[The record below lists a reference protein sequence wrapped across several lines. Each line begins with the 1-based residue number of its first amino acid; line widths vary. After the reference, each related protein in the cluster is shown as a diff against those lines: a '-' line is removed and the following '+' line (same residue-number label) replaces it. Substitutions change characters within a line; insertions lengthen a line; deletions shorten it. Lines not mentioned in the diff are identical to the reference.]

1 MRTRTATA
9 TTNGRAGRRESPRA
23 GHRKNVK
30 ENERMRDGRVA
41 AKPEEEEEEGGKF
54 GESSGHATIRRESPS
69 LRPDMPPAPLSFL
82 VVGTKR
88 CHSPLTYPNPT
99 RKRRKPRPTFLFSLP
114 PIVRSFLLS
123 DTPYFSMSS
132 RLSLRLHSRFTF
144 LYEHVIFSYP
154 LSLVNPFLSLYFAVS
169 DVPLVLPLRYSRRDD
184 DVAAVTVGGINR
196 SLRGDMYRW
205 LGFSVPSLC
214 VLPPPPSAIC
224 SSASHEK
231 RDT

>member
-1 MRTRTATA
+1 MARGDIVSARGVDA
-9 TTNGRAGRRESPRA
+9 NEDGDGERKGWPQREPRA

-41 AKPEEEEEEGGKF
+41 VKPEEEDEGGKF

-69 LRPDMPPAPLSFL
+69 RRPDMPPPPLPFL

-132 RLSLRLHSRFTF
+132 RLSLCLHSRFTF
-144 LYEHVIFSYP
+144 LSEHIIF
-154 LSLVNPFLSLYFAVS
+154 LSSLLFLPFLSLYFAVS
-169 DVPLVLPLRYSRRDD
+169 DVPLVLPLRYSRRR
-184 DVAAVTVGGINR
+184 GGGYSR
-196 SLRGDMYRW
+196 R
-205 LGFSVPSLC
+205 
-214 VLPPPPSAIC
+214 
-224 SSASHEK
+224 H
-231 RDT
+231 